1 MDESVWSLVLRL
13 ASVLILVLANGF
25 FVAAEFALVA
35 VRRSRVEQ
43 LVAAGHPLARVVQ
56 RAVDH
61 LDAYLAATQLGITM
75 ASIGLGWIGEPA
87 LAGLIE
93 PLFSFLPGAWA
104 VASAHALATAVA
116 FAIVTAL
123 HIVLGELAPKSL
135 AIQRSEPVALA
146 VAPPLEL
153 FYFLFRPAISFL
165 NGMGNLV
172 LRVFGLQP
180 ARGEEMV
187 HSPEELEL
195 LISESKKAGVL
206 EPEEEALLHRV
217 FDFAELSAR
226 ELMVPRT
233 AMVAIPINATA
244 EEALRIAEESGHTR
258 FPVYEKDTDH
268 IVGMVHVKDL
278 YRLARLARPFSLR
291 EIVRPVLFVP
301 ETAQAIDVLQE
312 MKRRHTHLA
321 VVIDEYGG
329 TAGLIT
335 LADLVEPIV
344 GEVPSEFEPAER
356 PDFAPQPD
364 GSVLIDGLVLTREVN
379 ERFGLEL
386 DEEHYDTIGGFVF
399 GELGRKPEPGDAV
412 TVHGRS
418 GTYRLVVEEVEG
430 LRVARVRLLPEE
442 GAARLLPEKP
452 EEAAS

>member
-35 VRRSRVEQ
+35 IRRSRVEQ
-43 LVAAGHPLARVVQ
+43 LVAEGRPLARVVR

-93 PLFSFLPGAWA
+93 PLFSFLPGIWA
-104 VASAHALATAVA
+104 LAGSHALATAVA

-153 FYFLFRPAISFL
+153 FYFIFRPAISVL
-165 NGMGNLV
+165 NGLGNLV
-172 LRVFGLQP
+172 LRLFGLQP

-195 LISESKKAGVL
+195 LISESKRAGVL
-206 EPEEEALLHRV
+206 DPEEEALLHRV

-258 FPVYEKDTDH
+258 FPIYEKDTDH

-344 GEVPSEFEPAER
+344 GEVPGEFEPAER

-379 ERFGLEL
+379 ERFDLEL

-412 TVHGRS
+412 TVRGRS

-430 LRVARVRLLPEE
+430 LRVARVRLVPVE
-442 GAARLLPEKP
+442 GPARLMPA

>member
-1 MDESVWSLVLRL
+1 MEESAWSLVLRL

-43 LVAAGHPLARVVQ
+43 LVAEGHPLARVVR
-56 RAVDH
+56 RAIDR

-93 PLFSFLPGAWA
+93 PLFAFLPPGWA
-104 VASAHALATAVA
+104 AASSHALATAIA

-153 FYFLFRPAISFL
+153 FYLVFRPAISFL

-172 LRVFGLQP
+172 LRIFGLQP
-180 ARGEEMV
+180 ARGEDMV

-195 LISESKKAGVL
+195 LISESKRAGVL
-206 EPEEEALLHRV
+206 DPEEEALLHRV

-244 EEALRIAEESGHTR
+244 EEALRIAEESAHTR

-335 LADLVEPIV
+335 LADLIEPIV
-344 GEVPSEFEPAER
+344 GEVPGEFEPAER
-356 PDFAPQPD
+356 PDFVPQPD

-379 ERFGLEL
+379 ERFNLDL

-412 TVHGRS
+412 LVRGRDGTS
-418 GTYRLVVEEVEG
+418 TYRLIVEEVEG
-430 LRVARVRLLPEE
+430 LRVARVRLVPKA
-442 GAARLLPEKP
+442 GAAPALP
-452 EEAAS
+452 EEAAAS

>member
-1 MDESVWSLVLRL
+1 VL
-13 ASVLILVLANGF
+13 
-25 FVAAEFALVA
+25 
-35 VRRSRVEQ
+35 
-43 LVAAGHPLARVVQ
+43 
-56 RAVDH
+56 D
-61 LDAYLAATQLGITM
+61 
-75 ASIGLGWIGEPA
+75 
-87 LAGLIE
+87 
-93 PLFSFLPGAWA
+93 
-104 VASAHALATAVA
+104 
-116 FAIVTAL
+116 
-123 HIVLGELAPKSL
+123 
-135 AIQRSEPVALA
+135 
-146 VAPPLEL
+146 
-153 FYFLFRPAISFL
+153 
-165 NGMGNLV
+165 
-172 LRVFGLQP
+172 
-180 ARGEEMV
+180 
-187 HSPEELEL
+187 
-195 LISESKKAGVL
+195 
-206 EPEEEALLHRV
+206 PEEEALLHRV

-244 EEALRIAEESGHTR
+244 EEALRIAEESAHTR

-335 LADLVEPIV
+335 LADLIEPIV
-344 GEVPSEFEPAER
+344 GEVPGEFEPAER
-356 PDFAPQPD
+356 PDFVPQPD

-379 ERFGLEL
+379 ERFNLDL

-412 TVHGRS
+412 LVRGRDGTS
-418 GTYRLVVEEVEG
+418 TYRLIVEEVEG
-430 LRVARVRLLPEE
+430 LRVARVRLVPKA
-442 GAARLLPEKP
+442 GAAPALP
-452 EEAAS
+452 EEAAAS